1 MAQHIRGAAKV
12 HALQTKADELLQP
25 LMAVSDDEDSSI
37 DSDDE
42 SSQYSNSSSDSSVEE
57 VKRTPGQLLKAAV
70 GK

>member
-25 LMAVSDDEDSSI
+25 LIGAVSDDEDSSI

-42 SSQYSNSSSDSSVEE
+42 SSQYSNSSSDSSVE
-57 VKRTPGQLLKAAV
+57 VKRTPGQMLKAAV

>member
-25 LMAVSDDEDSSI
+25 LIGAVSDDEDSSI

-42 SSQYSNSSSDSSVEE
+42 SSQYTNSSSDSSVE
-57 VKRTPGQLLKAAV
+57 VKRTPGQMLKAAV
-70 GK
+70 GE

>member
-25 LMAVSDDEDSSI
+25 LIAVSDDEDSSI
-37 DSDDE
+37 DSDEE
-42 SSQYSNSSSDSSVEE
+42 SSQYSESSSDSSVK
-57 VKRTPGQLLKAAV
+57 VKRTPGQMLKAAV

>member
-25 LMAVSDDEDSSI
+25 LIGAVSDDEDSSI

-42 SSQYSNSSSDSSVEE
+42 S
-57 VKRTPGQLLKAAV
+57 QLTTACD
-70 GK
+70 

>member
-25 LMAVSDDEDSSI
+25 LIGAVSDDEDSSI

-42 SSQYSNSSSDSSVEE
+42 SSQYSNSSSDSSVE
-57 VKRTPGQLLKAAV
+57 VKRTPGQMLKAAV
-70 GK
+70 GE